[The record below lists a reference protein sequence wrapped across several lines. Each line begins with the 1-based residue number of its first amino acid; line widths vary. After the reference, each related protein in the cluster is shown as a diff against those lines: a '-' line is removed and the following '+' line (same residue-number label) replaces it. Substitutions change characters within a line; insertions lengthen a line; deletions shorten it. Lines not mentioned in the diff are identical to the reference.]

1 MVNRTG
7 NFVQSRVPASDTLKS
22 RSLSIESVYR
32 QRGDVV
38 VGDEGLFHRERS
50 EVEPRSRREFE
61 QRARE
66 DAVDVLGRLG
76 MGPSSTERFYRITD
90 EATYFVEF
98 SESQVVPDGHVG
110 VVRPR
115 ETLRRSG
122 ALLQTAFVDPG
133 QETIEAAV
141 SVDDQFVLLAEDTT
155 VAELVVVRTEG

>member
-22 RSLSIESVYR
+22 RSLSIGTVYR

-50 EVEPRSRREFE
+50 AVEPRSRREFE
-61 QRARE
+61 QRAKE

-76 MGPSSTERFYRITD
+76 MGPSSLERFYRIGD
-90 EATYFVEF
+90 EDTYFVEF
-98 SESQVVPDGHVG
+98 SESVTVPEDHVG
-110 VVRPR
+110 IVRSR

-122 ALLQTAFVDPG
+122 ALMETAFVDPG
-133 QETIEAAV
+133 QETVEVAV
-141 SVDDQFVLLAEDTT
+141 YVDDQFVLLAEDAT
-155 VAELVVVRTEG
+155 VAEVVVVETAG